1 MKKQIKLPA
10 KASAWYVA
18 SGILGKACAIVTTPF
33 FTRMLT
39 KEQYGE
45 YNLYMTVLAGAT
57 LICSAFNSGSAI
69 YKGLSHFGSKKG
81 GFAKSA
87 LTVSLGFT
95 TLICILLFTF
105 SSFLGI
111 KRWLTVVL
119 AAQLLCDSILG
130 IFYSCAR
137 YRYDYKSVSTLS
149 VISYI
154 LPSALSLTILYL
166 TNIRFGTRI
175 FTLLFVSLFLAGY
188 AAVKLLRGGG
198 KVEWNM
204 MKYSAR
210 GALPL
215 LPHSISS
222 SLTSQADKLIITALL
237 GAAALAEYSV
247 AHSVGIS
254 LIFLVS
260 TVGGALNPWI
270 IRRLEAGEQGE
281 IAGINSMLFSC
292 LSSAAVAVCAL
303 SPEIIS
309 ILAPGNYSSAASAV
323 MPIALSVLPAFLIST
338 VTVGLIFAHG
348 GKFTLWLSII
358 SGVLCVVLNYML
370 IGFFGYTGAGYAL
383 LISQGL
389 TAVIGIGFLK
399 RLGLEGMVD
408 NRGALSSFFR
418 AAGLSALASL
428 LRPFPALRVLILIV
442 PAIILLNSLFGLKHL
457 VYEKGL
463 TT

>member
-1 MKKQIKLPA
+1 MKNQIKLPA
-10 KASAWYVA
+10 KASAWYLV

-69 YKGLSHFGSKKG
+69 YKGLSHFSLKKES
-81 GFAKSA
+81 FAKSA
-87 LTVSLGFT
+87 LAVSLGFT
-95 TLICILLFTF
+95 ALICILLFTF
-105 SSFLGI
+105 SSFFGI
-111 KRWLTVVL
+111 KRWLIAIL

-137 YRYDYKSVSTLS
+137 FKYDYKSVCTLS

-154 LPSALSLTILYL
+154 LPSALSLTILY
-166 TNIRFGTRI
+166 TTKIRFGTRI

-198 KVEWNM
+198 RAEWGM
-204 MKYSAR
+204 IKYAAR
-210 GALPL
+210 GGLPL

-222 SLTSQADKLIITALL
+222 SLTSQADKLIITSML

-270 IRRLEAGEQGE
+270 IRRLEAGEHSE
-281 IAGINSMLFSC
+281 IAEINGMLSSC

-303 SPEIIS
+303 SPEVIA
-309 ILAPGNYSSAASAV
+309 ILAPGNYSSATSAV
-323 MPIALSVLPAFLIST
+323 TPIALSVLPSFLIST

-358 SGVLCVVLNYML
+358 SGSVCVVVNYML
-370 IGFFGYTGAGYAL
+370 IGFFGYIGAGYAL

-389 TAVIGIGFLK
+389 TAIIGIYFLK
-399 RLGLEGMVD
+399 RLGLMEMID
-408 NRGALSSFFR
+408 TKSALTSFLT
-418 AAGLSALASL
+418 ASGLSASVSL
-428 LRPFPALRVLILIV
+428 LRPFPALRVLILII
-442 PAIILLNSLFGLKHL
+442 PAVRLLNSLFGLKHL

-463 TT
+463 TA